1 MGLLGAAWPLG
12 VRTPRADLRT
22 GSADPEDPVDTLN
35 VWRALRRNRRVVA
48 GVLVAMA
55 LGTAWAL
62 MIRPMTYQT
71 TSTVVV
77 VPPPPRPTD
86 VQLLEHPEWQGLD
99 SDNPY
104 ARLYDPAT
112 ISATLSYPISS
123 PAGRDAIRERT
134 GSSDFDIEQV
144 YRYGFATPFVT
155 VVSQGSSPEQALAT
169 NRLVIEQMRAR
180 LDEIQRKE
188 PTSERYFI
196 TLEIAS
202 GATKDSTRMLEPF
215 RPLLIVLGGG
225 VVALFLGIG
234 VSDAIRISRRQR
246 SATTPAPQPETS
258 HG

>member
-1 MGLLGAAWPLG
+1 MSIALG
-12 VRTPRADLRT
+12 
-22 GSADPEDPVDTLN
+22 DPEAYYLLNSRFLRNGIVTL
-35 VWRALRRNRRVVA
+35 
-48 GVLVAMA
+48 VLVV
-55 LGTAWAL
+55 GTAAL
-62 MIRPMTYQT
+62 LYMFIF
-71 TSTVVV
+71 
-77 VPPPPRPTD
+77 
-86 VQLLEHPEWQGLD
+86 PEGK
-99 SDNPY
+99 S
-104 ARLYDPAT
+104 
-112 ISATLSYPISS
+112 
-123 PAGRDAIRERT
+123 DAIREQT
-134 GSSDFDIEQV
+134 GSSDFDIQQV